1 MEQTI
6 SNTNQYLAFRLGDEN
21 FAFDVN
27 SIKEVLEVIKITKV
41 PQTPEMMKGGNNLS
55 GHVVPVID
63 LRIKLG
69 MGETEKT
76 VETVIIII
84 ELEMEEGEISLIGV
98 LVDSVNEVINL
109 DAEHIEPPP
118 SIGTGL
124 NTNYIDGMGKSDDTF
139 IILLNT
145 SKIFTEEELLA
156 VQEVSETEADP
167 V

>member
-41 PQTPEMMKGGNNLS
+41 PQTPEMMKGVINLR